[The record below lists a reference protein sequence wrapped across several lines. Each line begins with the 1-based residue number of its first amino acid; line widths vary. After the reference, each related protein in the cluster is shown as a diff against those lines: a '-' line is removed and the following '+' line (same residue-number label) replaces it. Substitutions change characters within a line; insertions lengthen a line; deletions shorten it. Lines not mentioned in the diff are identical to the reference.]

1 MFPILYDKIDT
12 VGTVPTN
19 NGLGIL
25 TDCLECM
32 VTEERNGSYELT
44 LKYPVSGLHAKELI
58 ERRIIKAKPNYTDDP
73 QLFRIYN
80 ISKVINDTITVN
92 ARHISYDLSGYS
104 ITTGSANNAVMACAL
119 LQNNASGWN
128 ITTNKDVQATFK
140 IDEPSS
146 VRSWFG
152 GKEGSLL
159 DIFGMADWKY
169 DNFTCSFLTSRGTN
183 RGVKVKY
190 AKNLISLDQDIDSS
204 NVITAVLAYWKDS
217 QTDTVVIGNT
227 QSTSVVLDVP
237 NVYTLD
243 CSSEFQDPP
252 TVAQLDARA
261 QTYIANHETAFAK
274 QNIKLNF
281 LQLGLLKDR
290 VDLCD
295 TVTIEYEDFGITGT
309 AKCITTTWDVLKDR
323 YDSIEVGEPKTNIA
337 DTIVSLEKTDKNK
350 ITPTEMTGAISRA
363 TALITGNSGGY
374 VVLHDS
380 NADGKPDELLIMNT
394 EDIATATKVWRWN
407 LSGLGYSNTGY
418 DGNYGL
424 AMTMEG
430 EIDCSFLRTGTLVF
444 GGTVGN
450 TDGSLTIKDQNNN
463 VIANFNK
470 SGCTVKGNIYATS
483 FIADSGSNTEV
494 GIGTYNG
501 SGGTFNGIAIFD
513 DTKAPNHE
521 CASVEIAHNNS
532 NDVSRLTMNHKGE
545 DNYWHMGLGLVSNG
559 IGVNSQRYSELYL
572 ADWTTGHGNILA
584 MLEAIY
590 GKGTSLTLRD
600 KNSMNLVNIDAG
612 SGVYS
617 NFGNGGIID
626 IHDSS
631 DNMTIFL
638 NGDTGNVR
646 CVSVT
651 QTSSKKYKENIDKLT
666 EEDAKKVLLLVP
678 VSYDFKNNPSKNRRG
693 FIAEEVNEVIPEVV
707 SKDDNGEPEGIYY
720 TDLIP
725 YLTKMIQVQQEQINK
740 LESRI
745 NELEKGVNDGK
756 DKS

>member
-1 MFPILYDKIDT
+1 MFPILYDKIDA

-252 TVAQLDARA
+252 TVAQLDTRA
-261 QTYIANHETAFAK
+261 QNYIANHETAFAK

-424 AMTMEG
+424 AMTMDG

-470 SGCTVKGNIYATS
+470 SGCTVKGNIYATA
-483 FIADSGSNTEV
+483 FIADSGSDTEV

-501 SGGTFNGIAIFD
+501 SSGPFNGIAIFD

-521 CASVEIAHNNS
+521 CASVAIAHNNS
-532 NDVSRLTMNHKGE
+532 SDINSIRLNHKGS
-545 DNYWHMGLGLVSNG
+545 DNYWHPGLGLVSNG

-572 ADWTTGHGNILA
+572 VDITTYQQLA
-584 MLEAIY
+584 SLNVIY
-590 GKGTSLTLRD
+590 GKGTSLILQD
-600 KNSMNLVNIDAG
+600 KDANNLVYIDAG
-612 SGVYS
+612 SGVY
-617 NFGNGGIID
+617 GNGGVID

-631 DNMTIFL
+631 DNMTIL
-638 NGDTGNVR
+638 LRGETGNVR

>member
-1 MFPILYDKIDT
+1 MIPILYDKIDA

-19 NGLGIL
+19 NGIGML
-25 TDCLECM
+25 TDCIECM

-44 LKYPVSGLHAKELI
+44 LKYPVNGLHAKELK

-80 ISKVINDTITVN
+80 IDKVINDTITVN

-104 ITTGSANNAVMACAL
+104 ITTGSANNAVLACDL

-140 IDEPSS
+140 IYEPSS

-159 DIFGMADWKY
+159 DVYGTADWKY
-169 DNFTCSFLTSRGTN
+169 DNFTCSLLTNRGTN
-183 RGVKVKY
+183 RGVKVQY
-190 AKNLISLDQDIDSS
+190 AKNLISLNEELDSS
-204 NVITAVLAYWKDS
+204 NMITGVLAYWKDS
-217 QTDTVVIGNT
+217 QSGAVVIGNT

-237 NVYTLD
+237 NIYTLD
-243 CSSEFQDPP
+243 CSSDFQDPP
-252 TVAQLDARA
+252 TVAQLNTRA
-261 QTYIANHETAFAK
+261 QTYITNHETAFAK

-295 TVTIEYEDFGITGT
+295 TVTIEYADFGITGT

-350 ITPTEMTGAISRA
+350 ITPTEMNGAISRA

-380 NADGKPDELLIMNT
+380 NNDGKPDELLIMNT

-407 LSGLGYSNTGY
+407 LSGLGYSNNGY

-430 EIDCSFLRTGTLVF
+430 EIDCSFLKTGNIVF
-444 GGTVGN
+444 GGTSGN
-450 TDGSLTIKDQNNN
+450 ADGSLTIRDASNN

-483 FIADSGSNTEV
+483 FVAEAGQACEV
-494 GIGTYNG
+494 QIGTY
-501 SGGTFNGIAIFD
+501 SGQNADGLFIFD
-513 DTKAPNHE
+513 DTVQAIAPLVQLCRFGDGGQLILRNEDGTHQTFMLQ
-521 CASVEIAHNNS
+521 SNNNNPYINIVESAHSYGDEEYNIHWDPDSNLKSIELGCIVVDNGNLRGRANS
-532 NDVSRLTMNHKGE
+532 PIKSLQLSDGSNSRIYINSTLGQLLMGFSGS
-545 DNYWHMGLGLVSNG
+545 DN
-559 IGVNSQRYSELYL
+559 IK
-572 ADWTTGHGNILA
+572 
-584 MLEAIY
+584 LEA
-590 GKGTSLTLRD
+590 
-600 KNSMNLVNIDAG
+600 M
-612 SGVYS
+612 SGQ
-617 NFGNGGIID
+617 I
-626 IHDSS
+626 
-631 DNMTIFL
+631 T
-638 NGDTGNVR
+638 
-646 CVSVT
+646 CVSLV
-651 QTSSKKYKENIDKLT
+651 QTSSKRYKENIEELT
-666 EEDAKKVLLLVP
+666 EDEAKKLLLLVP
-678 VSYDFKNNPSKNRRG
+678 VKYDFKNSPVKDKCG
-693 FIAEEVNEVIPEVV
+693 FIAEEVEEIIPGVVTKNNNNEA
-707 SKDDNGEPEGIYY
+707 EGISY
-720 TDLIP
+720 TEIIP
-725 YLTKMIQVQQEQINK
+725 YLTKMIQIQQKQINDLQK
-740 LESRI
+740 RVD
-745 NELEKGVNDGK
+745 ELERSK
-756 DKS
+756 

>member
-1 MFPILYDKIDT
+1 MIPILYDKIDA

-19 NGLGIL
+19 NGIGML
-25 TDCLECM
+25 TDCIECM

-44 LKYPVSGLHAKELI
+44 LKYPVNGLHAKELK

-80 ISKVINDTITVN
+80 IDKVINDTITVN
-92 ARHISYDLSGYS
+92 ARHISYDLSGYP
-104 ITTGSANNAVMACAL
+104 ITTGSANNAVLACDL

-159 DIFGMADWKY
+159 DVYGTADWKY
-169 DNFTCSFLTSRGTN
+169 DNFTCSFLTNRGTN
-183 RGVKVKY
+183 RGVKVQY
-190 AKNLISLDQDIDSS
+190 AKNLISLNEELDSS
-204 NVITAVLAYWKDS
+204 NMITGVLAYWKDS
-217 QTDTVVIGNT
+217 QSGAIVIGNT

-237 NVYTLD
+237 NIYTLD
-243 CSSEFQDPP
+243 CSSDFQDPP
-252 TVAQLDARA
+252 TVAQLDTRA
-261 QTYIANHETAFAK
+261 QTYITNHETAFAK

-295 TVTIEYEDFGITGT
+295 TVTIEYADFGITGT

-350 ITPTEMTGAISRA
+350 ITSTEMNGAISRA

-380 NADGKPDELLIMNT
+380 NNDGKPDELLIMNT

-430 EIDCSFLRTGTLVF
+430 EIDCSFLKTGNIVF
-444 GGTVGN
+444 GGTSGN
-450 TDGSLTIKDQNNN
+450 ADGSLTIRDASNN

-483 FIADSGSNTEV
+483 FVAEAGQACEV
-494 GIGTYNG
+494 QIGTY
-501 SGGTFNGIAIFD
+501 SGQNADGLFIFD
-513 DTKAPNHE
+513 DTVQAIAPLVQLCRFGDGGQLILRNEDGTHQTFMLQ
-521 CASVEIAHNNS
+521 SNNNNPYINIVESAHSYGDEEYDIHWDPYTNLKSIALGCIVVDNGALRGRTNSPIKSLQLSDGNNS
-532 NDVSRLTMNHKGE
+532 RIYINSILGQLL
-545 DNYWHMGLGLVSNG
+545 MGFSGSDS
-559 IGVNSQRYSELYL
+559 IK
-572 ADWTTGHGNILA
+572 
-584 MLEAIY
+584 LEA
-590 GKGTSLTLRD
+590 
-600 KNSMNLVNIDAG
+600 M
-612 SGVYS
+612 SGQ
-617 NFGNGGIID
+617 I
-626 IHDSS
+626 
-631 DNMTIFL
+631 T
-638 NGDTGNVR
+638 
-646 CVSVT
+646 CVSLV
-651 QTSSKKYKENIDKLT
+651 QTSSKRYKENIEELT
-666 EEDAKKVLLLVP
+666 EDEAKKLLLLVP
-678 VSYDFKNNPSKNRRG
+678 VKYDFKNSPVKDKCG
-693 FIAEEVNEVIPEVV
+693 FIAEEVEEIIPGVVTKNNNNEA
-707 SKDDNGEPEGIYY
+707 EGISY
-720 TDLIP
+720 TEIIP
-725 YLTKMIQVQQEQINK
+725 YLTKMIQIQQKQ
-740 LESRI
+740 I
-745 NELEKGVNDGK
+745 NELQKRVDELERSK
-756 DKS
+756 